1 MLQHFTAGLML
12 STTWGGGGGGGGY
25 YECLTVSSSVP
36 EKIVP
41 GREVSNITNMVINTM
56 IMML

>member
-12 STTWGGGGGGGGY
+12 STTWGEGGGY